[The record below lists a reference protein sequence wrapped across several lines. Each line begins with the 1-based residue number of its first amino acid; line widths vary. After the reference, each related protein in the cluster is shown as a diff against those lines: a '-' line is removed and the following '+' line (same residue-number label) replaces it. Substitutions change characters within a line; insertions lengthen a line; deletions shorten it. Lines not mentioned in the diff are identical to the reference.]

1 MRCLYQNERDNC
13 QGTQLQNCKCYK
25 CGSVTKL
32 DKANVGFRYCS
43 QKSVI
48 GSCVAWD
55 FKSFPFTLFS
65 SDYWEYGNTMIFIT
79 NLKWEVIIDHHFIYI
94 QTELHDV

>member
-1 MRCLYQNERDNC
+1 MKEIIAREPD
-13 QGTQLQNCKCYK
+13 CKTASAINVV
-25 CGSVTKL
+25 GSVTKL
-32 DKANVGFRYCS
+32 NKANVGFRYCS

-48 GSCVAWD
+48 GRSVAWD